1 MYSSGSGFIISNLV
15 IGLLMS
21 FIFLVY
27 SSVLTSRLVIR
38 EYEQKTITILFSYPL
53 NRRQLIISKLVII
66 MAYTAISM
74 TVGYICCS
82 VYIIMADRYFD
93 MLAGSF
99 ALSFLQKWIPMALI
113 TVAVCT
119 ILSLWPFI
127 IGMIHKSVPATVVT
141 SLIVIVLRQLMITKN
156 PANQESL
163 LQVLLVA
170 LVTFIFSFLIF
181 RKKVTELY

>member
-82 VYIIMADRYFD
+82 VYIILADRYFD

-99 ALSFLQKWIPMALI
+99 ALSFLQKWIP

>member
-1 MYSSGSGFIISNLV
+1 MYSSGSRFIISNLV

-27 SSVLTSRLVIR
+27 SSVLTARLVI
-38 EYEQKTITILFSYPL
+38 
-53 NRRQLIISKLVII
+53 II

-82 VYIIMADRYFD
+82 AYIILADRYFD

-127 IGMIHKSVPATVVT
+127 IGMIHKSVPATIVT
-141 SLIVIVLRQLMITKN
+141 SLVVIVLRQLMITKN
-156 PANQESL
+156 PSNQESL
-163 LQVLLVA
+163 LQILLVA